1 VAQEVSEN
9 GAATVE
15 VFSTT
20 PQSKDVPKADY
31 LKRVE
36 EVARWSDEAGYR
48 GILVYTDNGLVD
60 PWLVSQLILQ
70 STKQLAPLVAI
81 QPIYMHPYTA
91 AKMVSSLAF
100 LHERRIYL
108 NMLAGGFKND
118 LIALNDDTPH
128 DDRYVRTVEYTQ
140 IMTALLSSPDPVS
153 FEGKYYKVTNL
164 KMTPPLDPE
173 LYPGILI
180 SGSSDAGLA
189 AAREIGAT
197 AVKYP
202 KPPGEEVDQRGDT
215 VDSGVRVGIIARDDS
230 EEAWRIA
237 LERFPEDRKG
247 QITHKL
253 AMKVSDS
260 QWHKQLS
267 DLGDRPV
274 GDENPYWLGPFENYN
289 TFCPYLVGSYDAVA
303 AEVGRYISLGFK
315 TFILDI
321 PVSDEELEHTAV
333 VFERGKQLAAR

>member
-1 VAQEVSEN
+1 MSGN
-9 GAATVE
+9 DTSVE

-20 PQSKDVPKADY
+20 PQSKDLDQSEY
-31 LKRVE
+31 LRRVE
-36 EVARWSDEAGYR
+36 DVARWSDEAGYR
-48 GILVYTDNGLVD
+48 GILVYTDNSIVD
-60 PWLVSQLILQ
+60 PWLVSQIILQ
-70 STKQLAPLVAI
+70 STKSLCPLVAI

-91 AKMVSSLAF
+91 AKMVSTFAF

-118 LIALNDDTPH
+118 LIALNDETPH

-140 IMTALLSSPDPVS
+140 IMKALLSSPEPVT

-164 KMTPPLDPE
+164 KMTPPLPEE

-180 SGSSDAGLA
+180 SGSSEAGLA
-189 AAREIGAT
+189 AAREIEAT

-202 KPPGEEVDQRGDT
+202 KPPGEEVEQRGDT
-215 VDSGVRVGIIARDDS
+215 IDSGVRVGIIAREDS
-230 EEAWRIA
+230 DEAWRVGR
-237 LERFPEDRKG
+237 ERFPEDRKG

-253 AMKVSDS
+253 AMKVTDS

-267 DLGDRPV
+267 ELGEQPV
-274 GDENPYWLGPFENYN
+274 SEENPYWLGPFENYN
-289 TFCPYLVGSYDAVA
+289 TFCPYLVGSYDRVA
-303 AEVGRYISLGFK
+303 DEVARYIQLGFK

-321 PVSDEELEHTAV
+321 PPSEEEIEHTAV
-333 VFERGKQLAAR
+333 VFDRAQTLASR

>member
-1 VAQEVSEN
+1 MSGN
-9 GAATVE
+9 DTSVE

-20 PQSKDVPKADY
+20 PQSKDVDQSEY
-31 LKRVE
+31 LRRVE
-36 EVARWSDEAGYR
+36 DVARWSDEAGYR
-48 GILVYTDNGLVD
+48 GILVYTDNSIVD
-60 PWLVSQLILQ
+60 PWLVSQIILQ
-70 STKQLAPLVAI
+70 STKSLCPLVAI

-91 AKMVSSLAF
+91 AKMVSTYAF

-118 LIALNDDTPH
+118 LIALNDETPH
-128 DDRYVRTVEYTQ
+128 DDRYVRTVEYTR
-140 IMTALLSSPDPVS
+140 IMKALLSSPEPVS

-164 KMTPPLDPE
+164 KMTPPLPEE

-180 SGSSDAGLA
+180 SGSSEAGLA
-189 AAREIGAT
+189 AAREIEAT

-215 VDSGVRVGIIARDDS
+215 VDSGVRVGIIAREDS
-230 EEAWRIA
+230 DEAWRVGR
-237 LERFPEDRKG
+237 ERFPEDRKG

-253 AMKVSDS
+253 AMKVTDS

-267 DLGDRPV
+267 ELGEQPV
-274 GDENPYWLGPFENYN
+274 SEENPYWLGPFENYN
-289 TFCPYLVGSYDAVA
+289 TFCPYLVGSYDRVA
-303 AEVGRYISLGFK
+303 DEVARYIQLGFK

-321 PVSDEELEHTAV
+321 PPSEEEIEHTAV
-333 VFERGKQLAAR
+333 VFDRAQTLASR

>member
-1 VAQEVSEN
+1 MSDN
-9 GAATVE
+9 GSSVE

-20 PQSKDVPKADY
+20 PQSKDLDQSEY
-31 LKRVE
+31 LRRVE
-36 EVARWSDEAGYR
+36 DVARWSDEAGYR
-48 GILVYTDNGLVD
+48 GILVYTDNSIVD
-60 PWLVSQLILQ
+60 PWLVSQIILQ
-70 STKQLAPLVAI
+70 STKTLCPLIAI

-91 AKMVSSLAF
+91 AKMVSTYAF

-118 LIALNDDTPH
+118 LIALNDETPH
-128 DDRYVRTVEYTQ
+128 DDRYVRTVEYTR
-140 IMTALLSSPDPVS
+140 IMTALLSSPDPVT

-164 KMTPPLDPE
+164 KMTPPLPEE

-180 SGSSDAGLA
+180 SGSSEAGLA

-202 KPPGEEVDQRGDT
+202 KPPGEEVDQRGD
-215 VDSGVRVGIIARDDS
+215 VIDSGVRVGIIAREDS
-230 EEAWRIA
+230 DEAWRVGR
-237 LERFPEDRKG
+237 ERFPEDRKG

-267 DLGDRPV
+267 ELGEQPV
-274 GDENPYWLGPFENYN
+274 SEENPYWLGPFENYN
-289 TFCPYLVGSYDAVA
+289 TFCPYLVGSYDRVA
-303 AEVGRYISLGFK
+303 DEVARYIQLGFK

-321 PVSDEELEHTAV
+321 PPSEEEIEHTAV
-333 VFERGKQLAAR
+333 VFDRAQTLASR

>member
-1 VAQEVSEN
+1 MSGN
-9 GAATVE
+9 DSSVE

-20 PQSKDVPKADY
+20 PQSKDLDQSEY
-31 LKRVE
+31 LQRVE
-36 EVARWSDEAGYR
+36 DVARWSDEAGYR
-48 GILVYTDNGLVD
+48 GILVYTDNSIVD
-60 PWLVSQLILQ
+60 PWLVSQIILQ
-70 STKQLAPLVAI
+70 STKNLCPLVAI

-91 AKMVSSLAF
+91 AKMVSTYAF

-118 LIALNDDTPH
+118 LIALNDETPH

-140 IMTALLSSPDPVS
+140 IMKALLSSPEPVT

-164 KMTPPLDPE
+164 KLTPPLPE
-173 LYPGILI
+173 ALYPGILI
-180 SGSSDAGLA
+180 SGSSEAGLA

-202 KPPGEEVDQRGDT
+202 KPPGEEVDQRGD
-215 VDSGVRVGIIARDDS
+215 VIESGVRVGIIAREDS
-230 EEAWRIA
+230 DEAWRVGR
-237 LERFPEDRKG
+237 ERYPEDRKG

-267 DLGDRPV
+267 ELGEQPV
-274 GDENPYWLGPFENYN
+274 SEENPYWLGPFENYS
-289 TFCPYLVGSYDAVA
+289 TFCPYLVGSYDRVA
-303 AEVGRYISLGFK
+303 DEVARYIQLGFK

-321 PVSDEELEHTAV
+321 PPSEEEIEHTAV
-333 VFERGKQLAAR
+333 VFDRAQTLASR

>member
-1 VAQEVSEN
+1 MSGN
-9 GAATVE
+9 DSSVE

-20 PQSKDVPKADY
+20 PQSKDLDQSEY
-31 LKRVE
+31 LQRVE
-36 EVARWSDEAGYR
+36 DVARWSDEAGYR
-48 GILVYTDNGLVD
+48 GILVYTDNSIID
-60 PWLVSQLILQ
+60 PWLVSQIILQ
-70 STKQLAPLVAI
+70 STKSLCPLVAI

-91 AKMVSSLAF
+91 AKMVSTYAF

-118 LIALNDDTPH
+118 LIALSDETPH

-140 IMTALLSSPDPVS
+140 IMKALLSGPEPVT
-153 FEGKYYKVTNL
+153 FEGKYYKVANL
-164 KMTPPLDPE
+164 KMTPPLPEE

-180 SGSSDAGLA
+180 SGSSEAGLA

-202 KPPGEEVDQRGDT
+202 KPPGEEVDQRGD
-215 VDSGVRVGIIARDDS
+215 VIDSGVRVGIIAREDS
-230 EEAWRIA
+230 DEAWRVGR
-237 LERFPEDRKG
+237 ERFPEDRKG

-253 AMKVSDS
+253 AMKVTDS

-267 DLGDRPV
+267 ELGEQPV
-274 GDENPYWLGPFENYN
+274 SEENPYWLGPFENYS
-289 TFCPYLVGSYDAVA
+289 TFCPYLVGSYDRVA
-303 AEVGRYISLGFK
+303 DEVARYIQLGFK

-321 PVSDEELEHTAV
+321 PPSEDEIEHTAV
-333 VFERGKQLAAR
+333 VFDRAQTLASR